1 MQSLEFAQDR
11 AIFSILCEFLRLN
24 RFVLMP
30 VQHGRVHGARGLDE
44 VRRQEPARR
53 LPQLARLLR
62 SADVTGQR
70 PRRRRHQQRHQTA
83 FPGDSAS
90 ATSAANVSTHFVKF

>member
-1 MQSLEFAQDR
+1 MQFFQFFVS
-11 AIFSILCEFLRLN
+11 FSDFNIIICAR
-24 RFVLMP
+24 VP
-30 VQHGRVHGARGLDE
+30 AQHGRVHGARGLDE

-70 PRRRRHQQRHQTA
+70 ARRRRHQQRHQTE
-83 FPGDSAS
+83 FSGDSAS
-90 ATSAANVSTHFVKF
+90 ATSVANVSARFIKFE